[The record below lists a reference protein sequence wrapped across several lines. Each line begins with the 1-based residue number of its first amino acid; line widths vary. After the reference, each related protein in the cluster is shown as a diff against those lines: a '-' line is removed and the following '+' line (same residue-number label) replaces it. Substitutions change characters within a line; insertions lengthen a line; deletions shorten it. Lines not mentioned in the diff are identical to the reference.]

1 MRVASVGLPHCVQ
14 TLHVLKWDT
23 EELMD
28 TRVLMSH
35 LFSPNNLNFF
45 SVTPFP
51 VSTPNMQLG
60 VKLVEDS
67 SADGVPHVI
76 IANKVIFYCMNP
88 RCMAIL
94 PSTAHPWKRIW
105 GPGAGFDYSEVLQYS
120 WNNRV
125 GSPLPHA
132 SVWAA
137 AIHLPLCAHLFCLVS
152 AGVSLWFQPNA
163 EPQTRPVTSA
173 RRALSTTRFCLG
185 VELIAH
191 TLMGLSFWWEV

>member
-1 MRVASVGLPHCVQ
+1 MVEAAGIRNTCRSTNHKVELPSQHVAPDLSLIMRVASVGLPHCVQ

-105 GPGAGFDYSEVLQYS
+105 GPGAGFDYSEVMQYS
-120 WNNRV
+120 
-125 GSPLPHA
+125 
-132 SVWAA
+132 
-137 AIHLPLCAHLFCLVS
+137 
-152 AGVSLWFQPNA
+152 
-163 EPQTRPVTSA
+163 
-173 RRALSTTRFCLG
+173 
-185 VELIAH
+185 
-191 TLMGLSFWWEV
+191 